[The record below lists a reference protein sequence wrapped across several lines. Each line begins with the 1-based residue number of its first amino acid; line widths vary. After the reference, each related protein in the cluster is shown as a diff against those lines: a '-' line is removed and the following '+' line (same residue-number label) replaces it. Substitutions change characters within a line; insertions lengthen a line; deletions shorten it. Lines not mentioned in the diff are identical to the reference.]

1 MADIDRTAG
10 VESVDVARAEL
21 AAARTESGVKTWARK
36 ALLGV
41 TTALAISPVYADET
55 QTDET
60 IQLASAETEADDLL
74 AGMLDD
80 ANTEGEILSS
90 RIAELEELITNKLKS
105 NPHLVPTVDALIK
118 DVERLKA
125 ENADRLVTIAKLEE
139 AGRLLGINV

>member
-41 TTALAISPVYADET
+41 TTALA
-55 QTDET
+55 
-60 IQLASAETEADDLL
+60 
-74 AGMLDD
+74 
-80 ANTEGEILSS
+80 
-90 RIAELEELITNKLKS
+90 KLKS